1 MLKREHKV
9 SNISSEAIFAIPAM
23 KPSRVIT
30 AICFCL
36 VLMFFDLKYNSS
48 MYFRVFLSDALKPL
62 SVLAEIPTTIYK
74 TSSTYFSARSSIE
87 DKLRNLEEENLK
99 LKAINQFIIK
109 LSRDNQKLNSL
120 WSSKDLESNKLI
132 ISKKNFLSSNE
143 YQPLLILNVE
153 NSKDVKENSA
163 VLTDTGLIGRVNKL
177 GLFTAEVMMMQDVRS
192 SIPIISEKS
201 SLHAILEGKG
211 LNRNGELKFV
221 KKTASFQEGEIIFT
235 SGLGGIFP
243 EGIPIGKIY
252 SISDPVDDD
261 FLKVEITF
269 FSTPVNRD
277 FYLLYS
283 NEKK

>member
-1 MLKREHKV
+1 MVK
-9 SNISSEAIFAIPAM
+9 
-23 KPSRVIT
+23 
-30 AICFCL
+30 
-36 VLMFFDLKYNSS
+36 
-48 MYFRVFLSDALKPL
+48 
-62 SVLAEIPTTIYK
+62 
-74 TSSTYFSARSSIE
+74 
-87 DKLRNLEEENLK
+87 ENLK
-99 LKAINQFIIK
+99 LKASNKIASK
-109 LSRDNQKLNSL
+109 LSADITRLNSL
-120 WSSKDLESNKLI
+120 WASVNLDPNRYLI
-132 ISKKNFLSSNE
+132 AKKNFLSSNE

-163 VLTDTGLIGRVNKL
+163 VLTDTGLIGRVNNL
-177 GLFTAEVMMMQDVRS
+177 GLITAEVMMVQDVRS

>member
-1 MLKREHKV
+1 
-9 SNISSEAIFAIPAM
+9 
-23 KPSRVIT
+23 
-30 AICFCL
+30 
-36 VLMFFDLKYNSS
+36 
-48 MYFRVFLSDALKPL
+48 
-62 SVLAEIPTTIYK
+62 
-74 TSSTYFSARSSIE
+74 
-87 DKLRNLEEENLK
+87 
-99 LKAINQFIIK
+99 
-109 LSRDNQKLNSL
+109 
-120 WSSKDLESNKLI
+120 
-132 ISKKNFLSSNE
+132 
-143 YQPLLILNVE
+143 
-153 NSKDVKENSA
+153 
-163 VLTDTGLIGRVNKL
+163 
-177 GLFTAEVMMMQDVRS
+177 MMQDVRS